1 VWLFG
6 SAFSSKNIHANLDIL
21 KLKGWPPTNIMTDLD
36 TPVREIT
43 ILSFNLI
50 QKISD
55 VCDNMYVHMYITTH
69 ILWLN

>member
-1 VWLFG
+1 
-6 SAFSSKNIHANLDIL
+6 
-21 KLKGWPPTNIMTDLD
+21 MTDLD

-69 ILWLN
+69 IL